1 RFLDTQVAGGL
12 SRVLIVV
19 TGDHGVS
26 TAPEEALSAARIPV
40 GRGTD
45 AGVVQAV
52 DTALDAAYGAA
63 DWVVE
68 GVRTSPNLY
77 LNLAAAG
84 ERHIAV
90 EDVQRTAALAAGQ
103 AQGVYVA
110 FSRTQILTG
119 QLPPWGF
126 TRLVVNGFHPRLGGD
141 VYVVTQPGWLL
152 SGPPDA
158 SHGSPWAPDTH
169 VPLVLRGPG
178 VTPGVQYRRVTPMDI
193 VPTLAQVLGIGYPTG
208 CVGEPLRE
216 ALSGS

>member
-1 RFLDTQVAGGL
+1 
-12 SRVLIVV
+12 VLIVV

-26 TAPEEALSAARIPV
+26 TAPEEALAAARIPV

-45 AGVVQAV
+45 AAVVRAM
-52 DTALDAAYGAA
+52 DAALDAAFGAA

-68 GVRTSPNLY
+68 GVRTSPNVY
-77 LNLAAAG
+77 LNLTAAS
-84 ERHIAV
+84 ERHV
-90 EDVQRTAALAAGQ
+90 LPEEMQRIAALAASQ
-103 AQGVYVA
+103 ATVVYVA

-119 QLPPWGF
+119 QLPPWDF

-141 VYVVTQPGWLL
+141 VYVVPQPGWLL

-178 VTPGVQYRRVTPMDI
+178 ITPGPQYRRVTPMDI
-193 VPTLAQVLGIGYPTG
+193 VPTLSQVLGIGYPSG
-208 CVGEPLRE
+208 CVGEPLHE
-216 ALSGS
+216 ALAGR